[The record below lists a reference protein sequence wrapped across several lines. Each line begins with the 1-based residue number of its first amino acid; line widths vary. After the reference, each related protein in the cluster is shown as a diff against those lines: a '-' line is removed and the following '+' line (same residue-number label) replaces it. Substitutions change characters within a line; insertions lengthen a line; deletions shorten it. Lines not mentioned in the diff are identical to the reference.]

1 MIEDF
6 DITGF
11 VSFPSKDR
19 REVKISDT
27 SQTLIYLISIDME
40 NKNSRVNLVP
50 EGIFIG
56 DDITFQ
62 SPKIIGEDFSLAMC
76 EMLWSSFDDL
86 AKIFRHYNQKGN
98 KIHPTQKPV
107 ALYKWLLRNYAKEG
121 DKIFDSHM
129 GSQSSRI
136 ACWDGGF
143 DFLGCELDP
152 EYYRD
157 GCKRFENHIK
167 QLKLF

>member
-62 SPKIIGEDFSLAMC
+62 SPKIIGEDLEEIIERIKSKDQYPQTLNASKSINVISAI
-76 EMLWSSFDDL
+76 LIGWSKLNYTNKNDMSPWICSFRDL
-86 AKIFRHYNQKGN
+86 TREGRRLYYSIRKLHNESEVRILTFN
-98 KIHPTQKPV
+98 KI
-107 ALYKWLLRNYAKEG
+107 
-121 DKIFDSHM
+121 
-129 GSQSSRI
+129 
-136 ACWDGGF
+136 
-143 DFLGCELDP
+143 
-152 EYYRD
+152 
-157 GCKRFENHIK
+157 
-167 QLKLF
+167 